1 MLKKMRYVYTVY
13 EEKSFSKAAEKLFVS
28 QPSLSSMVKKVETS
42 YGITIF
48 DRTTNPI
55 SLTPE
60 GEYYIRTVEKI
71 LKLEDGMR
79 QHLRECSNGF
89 VGNICFGG
97 ASFFC
102 TVILSGLIKQF
113 CNEYPNIRVDW
124 LEMRNDELIS
134 QILQRKID
142 FALEV
147 DRFEASGIDSL
158 RFGVEE
164 VILAVP
170 AAFSVNDALRGSYF
184 RPGSDK
190 SDVHSIFDLKPVGIE
205 LFRDI
210 PFVFLREG
218 NDSYTRGLNICRN
231 AGFEPNITMLVDS
244 SMTCYRLAAA
254 GNGAAFI
261 RSTILSVEPSSR
273 LCYYR
278 IDDPLSIRD
287 IMLYFRDDGRSA
299 AENTLLSFIKDRIG
313 QV

>member
-28 QPSLSSMVKKVETS
+28 QPSLSCMVKKVESS

-48 DRTTNPI
+48 DRTTTPI

-60 GEYYIRTVEKI
+60 GEYYIRTVERI
-71 LKLEDGMR
+71 LKLDDDMR
-79 QHLRECSNGF
+79 QYLREFSNGF

-113 CNEYPNIRVDW
+113 GKEYPNIRVDW

-134 QILQRKID
+134 QILQRRID
-142 FALEV
+142 FAPEV
-147 DRFEASGIDSL
+147 DRLEANGIDSIK
-158 RFGVEE
+158 FGVEE
-164 VILAVP
+164 LILAVP
-170 AAFSVNDALRGSYF
+170 AAFSVNEKLRGSYF
-184 RPGSDK
+184 LPGSGENNAR
-190 SDVHSIFDLKPVGIE
+190 SIYDLKPVGIE
-205 LFRDI
+205 VFRDT

-218 NDSYTRGLNICRN
+218 NDSYSRGLSICQN
-231 AGFEPNITMLVDS
+231 AGFMPNIAMLVDS

-261 RSTILSVEPSSR
+261 RSTILSVEPSSK

-278 IDDPLSIRD
+278 IDDPLSMRD
-287 IMLYFRDDGRSA
+287 IMLYFRADGRSA
-299 AENTLLSFIKDRIG
+299 AENTLLSFVKDRIG

>member
-28 QPSLSSMVKKVETS
+28 QPSLSSMIKKVETS
-42 YGITIF
+42 YGISIF
-48 DRTTNPI
+48 DRTTTPI

-60 GEYYIRTVEKI
+60 GEYYISTVEKI
-71 LKLEDGMR
+71 LKLEDDMR
-79 QHLRECSNGF
+79 QYLRDCSNGF

-113 CNEYPNIRVDW
+113 NKEYPNIRVDW
-124 LEMRNDELIS
+124 LEMRNDELVS
-134 QILQRKID
+134 QILQRKVD
-142 FALEV
+142 FAPEV
-147 DRFEASGIDSL
+147 DLLEANGIDSL
-158 RFGVEE
+158 KFGVEE
-164 VILAVP
+164 IILAVP
-170 AAFSVNDALRGSYF
+170 AAFSVNEKLRGSYF
-184 RPGSDK
+184 RPGSEEGN
-190 SDVHSIFDLKPVGIE
+190 IRGIYDLKPVGVE
-205 LFRDI
+205 LFRNV
-210 PFVFLREG
+210 PFVFLRDG
-218 NDSYTRGLNICRN
+218 NDSYSRGLNICRN
-231 AGFEPNITMLVDS
+231 AGFTPNIAMLVDS

-261 RSTILSVEPSSR
+261 RSTVLSVEPSNK

-287 IMLYFRDDGRSA
+287 IMLYFRSDGRSA
-299 AENTLLSFIKDRIG
+299 AENTLLSFVKDRIG

>member
-1 MLKKMRYVYTVY
+1 MLKRMRYVYTVY
-13 EEKSFSKAAEKLFVS
+13 EEKSFSRAAEKLFVS
-28 QPSLSSMVKKVETS
+28 QPSLSCMVKKVENS

-71 LKLEDGMR
+71 LKLEDDMR

-97 ASFFC
+97 ASYFC
-102 TVILSGLIKQF
+102 TVILSGFIKQF
-113 CNEYPNIRVDW
+113 CSEYPNIRVDW
-124 LEMRNDELIS
+124 LEMRNDELAN

-147 DRFEASGIDSL
+147 DRLEANGLDSL

-170 AAFSVNDALRGSYF
+170 AAFSVNETLRGSYL
-184 RPGSDK
+184 RPGSEE
-190 SDVHSIFDLKPVGIE
+190 SRVRSICDLKPVGME
-205 LFRDI
+205 HFSDI

-218 NDSYTRGLNICRN
+218 NDSYSRGLNICRN
-231 AGFEPNITMLVDS
+231 AGFKPNIAMLVDS
-244 SMTCYRLAAA
+244 SMTCYSLAAA

-261 RSTILSVEPSSR
+261 RSSVLSIDPSSK

-278 IDDPLSIRD
+278 IDDPLSVRD
-287 IMLYFRDDGRSA
+287 ITLYFRADGRSA
-299 AENTLLSFIKDRIG
+299 AENTLLSFIREKSG
-313 QV
+313 QI

>member
-28 QPSLSSMVKKVETS
+28 QPSLSCMVKKVENS

-71 LKLEDGMR
+71 LKLEDDMR
-79 QHLRECSNGF
+79 HHLRECSNGF
-89 VGNICFGG
+89 VGSICFGG
-97 ASFFC
+97 SSFFC

-113 CNEYPNIRVDW
+113 CSEYPNIRVDW
-124 LEMRNDELIS
+124 LEMRNDELVS
-134 QILQRKID
+134 QILHKKID

-147 DRFEASGIDSL
+147 DRLEAEGIDSI
-158 RFGVEE
+158 RFGSEE

-170 AAFSVNDALRGSYF
+170 AAFSVNEALRGSYF
-184 RPGSDK
+184 RPGTEEGGI
-190 SDVHSIFDLKPVGIE
+190 HSIYDLEPVGVE

-218 NDSYTRGLNICRN
+218 NDSYSRGLNICRN
-231 AGFEPNITMLVDS
+231 AGFKPDISMLVDS

-261 RSTILSVEPSSR
+261 RSTVLSVEPSSR

-278 IDDPLSIRD
+278 IDDLLSIRD
-287 IMLYFRDDGRSA
+287 IMLYFRAGGRSA

>member
-28 QPSLSSMVKKVETS
+28 QPSLSCMVKKVETS

-48 DRTTNPI
+48 DRTTTPI

-71 LKLEDGMR
+71 LKLEDDMR
-79 QHLRECSNGF
+79 QHLRECSDGF

-113 CNEYPNIRVDW
+113 SKEYPNIRVDW

-142 FALEV
+142 FAPEV
-147 DRFEASGIDSL
+147 DRLEAVGIDSL
-158 RFGVEE
+158 KFGVEE
-164 VILAVP
+164 LVLAVP
-170 AAFSVNDALRGSYF
+170 SAFSVNEQLRGSYY
-184 RPGSDK
+184 RPGSGE
-190 SDVHSIFDLKPVGIE
+190 SSSHCIYDLTPVSAA
-205 LFRDI
+205 LFRDV

-218 NDSYTRGLNICRN
+218 NDSYSRGLDICRN
-231 AGFEPNITMLVDS
+231 AGFKPNIAMLVDS

-261 RSTILSVEPSSR
+261 RSTVLSVEPSSK

-287 IMLYFRDDGRSA
+287 IMLYFRADGRSP
-299 AENTLLSFIKDRIG
+299 AEDTLLSFIKDRIG
-313 QV
+313 QI